1 MTMTAPVAHSS
12 LTRQL
17 VAPVVGLLLVAV
29 LANVGFAAWL
39 AARRSAAAAQA
50 AQARVADS
58 LAASRVSLS
67 AAVLDALRRL
77 TGSHFVVWNEA
88 TRSAGLSTLAADEL
102 EALDAAGLVAGRQGT
117 VTGRQGT
124 VSGRQGAVAGRQG
137 TVTIA
142 GVPYRFGTVR
152 SGGVRPETVIV
163 LTPARPVVAATLE
176 TVWPVLAVAAATLA
190 VLVPLGLR
198 TTGRLAARIAAVER
212 HVARIARGEFGH
224 VLGGGDA
231 GPGGVTGPGGDEIG
245 RLVAGVDHMSGQLD
259 ALRASLVSGERQ
271 RLLGQLAAGFA
282 HELRNAV
289 TGARLAID
297 LHRRRCPG
305 GMAGAA
311 PDESLAVAA
320 RQLEILEEEVRGLLA
335 LGRPPETAATAVA
348 VDRLL
353 DEVRDLT
360 LPRCEHAGVRLERDA
375 PSGLSLV
382 GRHDALRAALVNLAL
397 NGIDAAGQGGV
408 VRLSAC
414 VRDHAVVLAV
424 HDSGAGPPEA
434 LRDTMHEPFVTGKPE
449 GIGLGLA
456 VARAVAEEHGGGL
469 EWARAGG
476 MTRFAISLP
485 ERTLDGCPP
494 GPAAAAVPTPPE
506 AVP

>member
-1 MTMTAPVAHSS
+1 MTAPAAHSS

-17 VAPVVGLLLVAV
+17 VAPVVGLLLAAV

-39 AARRSAAAAQA
+39 TARRSAAAAAA

-77 TGSHFVVWNEA
+77 TGSHFVVWDETA
-88 TRSAGLSTLAADEL
+88 RAAGLSTLSPE
-102 EALDAAGLVAGRQGT
+102 ERRSLDAAGLVPGRQAL
-117 VTGRQGT
+117 VTL
-124 VSGRQGAVAGRQG
+124 
-137 TVTIA
+137 A
-142 GVPYRFGTVR
+142 GVRHRCGTVR

-163 LTPARPVVAATLE
+163 LTPARPVLAATLE
-176 TVWPVLAVAAATLA
+176 AVWPVLAVAAATLA

-198 TTGRLAARIAAVER
+198 TTGRLAARIGAVER
-212 HVARIARGEFGH
+212 HVARIAHGEFGQ
-224 VLGGGDA
+224 VLGRDA
-231 GPGGVTGPGGDEIG
+231 GPAGDEVG
-245 RLVAGVDHMSGQLD
+245 RLAAGVDHMSGQLA
-259 ALRASLVSGERQ
+259 ALRTSLVSGERQ

-305 GMAGAA
+305 AASAGAA
-311 PDESLAVAA
+311 ADGSLAVAS

-335 LGRPPETAATAVA
+335 LGRPAEAAATATVVRA
-348 VDRLL
+348 DRLL

-360 LPRCEHAGVRLERDA
+360 LPRCEHAGVRLERGP

-397 NGIDAAGQGGV
+397 NGIDAAGRGGL
-408 VRLSAC
+408 VRLSSLA
-414 VRDHAVVLAV
+414 RDGATVLAV
-424 HDSGAGPPEA
+424 DDSGAGPPPA
-434 LRDTMHEPFVTGKPE
+434 LRETMHEPFVTGKPE

-469 EWARAGG
+469 EWERVEGR
-476 MTRFAISLP
+476 TRFAIFLP
-485 ERTLDGCPP
+485 ERTLEEVSAGRAPP
-494 GPAAAAVPTPPE
+494 VSSPVPPRTPP
-506 AVP
+506 

>member
-1 MTMTAPVAHSS
+1 MTAPQTRPPARSS

-17 VAPVVGLLLVAV
+17 VAPVVGLVLAAV

-39 AARRSAAAAQA
+39 AARRSAAAARD
-50 AQARVADS
+50 AQNRVADS
-58 LAASRVSLS
+58 LAAARVSLS
-67 AAVLDALRRL
+67 APVLDALRRL
-77 TGSHFVVWNEA
+77 TGSHFVVWDEA
-88 TRSAGLSTLAADEL
+88 TA
-102 EALDAAGLVAGRQGT
+102 AAGPATLPAAELGGLDVDALVAGRQGT
-117 VTGRQGT
+117 V
-124 VSGRQGAVAGRQG
+124 AGRQG
-137 TVTIA
+137 TVAGRQSTVTIG
-142 GVPYRFGTVR
+142 GVPHRFGTVR
-152 SGGVRPETVIV
+152 GGGVRPETVLV

-176 TVWPVLAVAAATLA
+176 AVWPVLAVAAATLA

-224 VLGGGDA
+224 VLGRDA
-231 GPGGVTGPGGDEIG
+231 GPGGDEIG
-245 RLVAGVDHMSGQLD
+245 RLVAGVDHMSGQLE
-259 ALRASLVSGERQ
+259 ALRASLVAGERQ

-305 GMAGAA
+305 TAVTGAP
-311 PDESLAVAA
+311 PDGSLAVAS

-335 LGRPPETAATAVA
+335 LGRPPETAATVVA
-348 VDRLL
+348 VDGLL

-360 LPRCEHAGVRLERDA
+360 LPRCEHAGVRLELGP
-375 PSGLSLV
+375 PSGVSLV

-397 NGIDAAGQGGV
+397 NGIDAAGRGGV

-414 VRDHAVVLAV
+414 GRDGAAVIAV
-424 HDSGAGPPEA
+424 DDSGAGPPEA

-469 EWARAGG
+469 AWERVGG

-485 ERTLDGCPP
+485 ERTLEPSPADRGP
-494 GPAAAAVPTPPE
+494 PAAAAVASQ